1 MALWIKFCSSKAE
14 ADGDRAAL
22 ERDALRDLPA
32 EEVSMTFE
40 CHPSP
45 FDMQLRTKSGQLM
58 LVALVE
64 VPDHP
69 NKKWWHEW
77 LERKGWT
84 SIPKPMA
91 S

>member
-14 ADGDRAAL
+14 ADADRAAL

-32 EEVSMTFE
+32 DEVSITFE
-40 CHPSP
+40 FHPSP
-45 FDMQLRTKSGQLM
+45 FSKLLRTESGQPM
-58 LVALVE
+58 QVALLE
-64 VPDHP
+64 VPDYP

-77 LERKGWT
+77 LEKKGWT